1 VSGTQVAV
9 PSEANLDH
17 EHRKTPDACS
27 DFWTFEQGYLCL
39 YLTNYT
45 SQTHFIDMSAEAG
58 PSQTRSTAFSR
69 WRDSVADLTGLGLS
83 DNQKSEAAKAEAER
97 QKMANDWDR
106 CEEWKQKLMTQSKST
121 RSLLC

>member
-1 VSGTQVAV
+1 MSGTQVAV

-17 EHRKTPDACS
+17 EHRKTGWCCCS
-27 DFWTFEQGYLCL
+27 DFWTFEQGNLCL
-39 YLTNYT
+39 CLTNYT
-45 SQTHFIDMSAEAG
+45 PPTHSIDMSAEAG

-106 CEEWKQKLMTQSKST
+106 CEEWKQKLMTQSKSP
-121 RSLLC
+121 

>member
-1 VSGTQVAV
+1 
-9 PSEANLDH
+9 
-17 EHRKTPDACS
+17 
-27 DFWTFEQGYLCL
+27 
-39 YLTNYT
+39 
-45 SQTHFIDMSAEAG
+45 MSAEAG

-106 CEEWKQKLMTQSKST
+106 CEEWKQKLMTQSKSMKRACALLIY
-121 RSLLC
+121 RSDCDVHVEAFGVGGL